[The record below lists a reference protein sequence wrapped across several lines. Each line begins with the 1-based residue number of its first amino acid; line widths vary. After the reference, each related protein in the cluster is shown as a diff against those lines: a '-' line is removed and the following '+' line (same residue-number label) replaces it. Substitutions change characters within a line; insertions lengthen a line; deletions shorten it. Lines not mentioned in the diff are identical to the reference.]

1 VERPAPTT
9 TNKDMDRAVL
19 ASRFACLAFILTLLR
34 KQYSRGFEHLF

>member
-1 VERPAPTT
+1 VERPAPIT

-34 KQYSRGFEHLF
+34 